1 MLRMVTRRFYVT
13 REEQK
18 TIIEFVC
25 RAVNGANETAPPPM
39 DIEADAIIR
48 ALFVRNPEAA
58 YRVTMLAI
66 NMASELE
73 TLRQRSAAPARFH
86 WLSRFFKPEAE
97 PLPPHPQIGR
107 PEMHP
112 PV

>member
-1 MLRMVTRRFYVT
+1 MLNGELHVT

-18 TIIEFVC
+18 SITEFIG
-25 RAVNGANETAPPPM
+25 RAVNGADGAPLPPM

-66 NMASELE
+66 RMARELDARRQHSEV
-73 TLRQRSAAPARFH
+73 PARKP
-86 WLSRFFKPEAE
+86 WISRFFKPA
-97 PLPPHPQIGR
+97 PAQLPPHRQIAPPETHR
-107 PEMHP
+107 PA
-112 PV
+112 